1 MGKYLRKSNTKH
13 EATQHNSP
21 LGVRTRAKTLA
32 LQTPSDYLQLRSRRL
47 QKIVIGAD
55 LKRPRRQN
63 PNFRSRLGDGSVN
76 FGSGC
81 VEESQKVVKDDV
93 EGAIEGSFGEN
104 MVDFDGRERGTRE
117 TTPCSLIRVR
127 DTVGTPSSTKSANL
141 TEGNRI
147 TQNSTGRHIPM
158 ANDMDTFFS
167 SAEKQ
172 QQKEFEEKYNYDPVN
187 DEPLPGRYEWVK
199 VDP

>member
-13 EATQHNSP
+13 EPTQQNSP

-63 PNFRSRLGDGSVN
+63 PNFRSRLGDGSGH

-81 VEESQKVVKDDV
+81 VEESQKEVKDDV
-93 EGAIEGSFGEN
+93 EGPIEGSFGEN
-104 MVDFDGRERGTRE
+104 MVDFDARERGTRE
-117 TTPCSLIRVR
+117 TTPCSFIRVP

-141 TEGNRI
+141 TDGIRT
-147 TQNSTGRHIPM
+147 TQNLVGRHIPM

-172 QQKEFEEKYNYDPVN
+172 QQMEFEEKYNYDPVN
-187 DEPLPGRYEWVK
+187 DKPLPGRYEWVK